1 MINWCFLLFVFN
13 VLGFLWL
20 VCSFLC
26 VWMIALFVFV
36 HCVVSRAFCALMN
49 QRESHFLWSWWLSEK
64 RIFDVYFKR
73 RKARKLKFE
82 SYVFDAGVREAR
94 RCHIDV
100 ISVSLQFSL
109 LLSTSNVVLRF
120 LFCFRFYFYVP
131 RWFRV
136 SQGNDE
142 LQWQNICLQQPEW
155 SRAGIKERN
164 PWFIPQTVLALEGF
178 LLLLYRTSP
187 RFHDCWLSAHLPRL
201 A

>member
-1 MINWCFLLFVFN
+1 
-13 VLGFLWL
+13 
-20 VCSFLC
+20 
-26 VWMIALFVFV
+26 MIALFVFV
-36 HCVVSRAFCALMN
+36 HCVVLRAFCALMN

-100 ISVSLQFSL
+100 ISVSLQFSS
-109 LLSTSNVVLRF
+109 LLSTSNVVLCF

-142 LQWQNICLQQPEW
+142 LQWQNIFFQ
-155 SRAGIKERN
+155 
-164 PWFIPQTVLALEGF
+164 
-178 LLLLYRTSP
+178 
-187 RFHDCWLSAHLPRL
+187 
-201 A
+201 